1 MVLITFKFYA
11 KWIKIPVQ
19 AEVDEK
25 FGEVIINN
33 ESKIGLNLRN
43 KKYKFFY
50 NDYELKLNSSKT
62 LLELGL
68 NKNPI
73 IKIIDLDIEQIIK
86 PSESSNIPILF
97 NFKLLYTLFCSNLLS
112 IGIFVNI
119 NKTEIKPIILFNI
132 VT

>member
-11 KWIKIPVQ
+11 KQIEIPVQ

-43 KKYKFFY
+43 KKYKFLY
-50 NDYELKLNSSKT
+50 NGYELKLNYSKT

-73 IKIIDLDIEQIIK
+73 IIIKDLDIEQIIK
-86 PSESSNIPILF
+86 PSESSNIPIRF
-97 NFKLLYTLFCSNLLS
+97 NFEGENVFLYCRENEK
-112 IGIFVNI
+112 IDDIFIDFLV
-119 NKTEIKPIILFNI
+119 
-132 VT
+132 